1 MTETSTSNN
10 LFLHKTHSLNDNKEY
25 VSPFRNQSTVPG
37 KAQLQLIKSTK
48 FPNISATSNYN
59 LKSLIPLNDGL
70 KNKPRVKDLSFP
82 QLLIDNE
89 KRQLLQLNSLKEK
102 EEKLNILK
110 SSQVLV
116 EIKGDKPEEEQG
128 KKEKKEEE
136 EEGGNVQIDT
146 RQDKTNRFAIDYDFV
161 PPKSLED
168 ETEGKEPNA
177 VVDDGITDAKEF
189 PKCSHVVNGDG
200 SSDTVDLY
208 TIDTELD
215 LELRENI
222 EISELKDANDMVLE
236 NKCKFNKPLDPLL
249 APKVYL
255 SAENDSTI
263 KKNVHNTTT
272 TTTGRDVGDHQL
284 VTKNPKAT
292 PENPEL
298 IVKVPQYGH
307 VSKAVYDWVQYK
319 NLVNLNKIN
328 DLSDDYKVRSEMKRK
343 LCQEKISKINKN
355 KIDLLEKINEV
366 KLKHL
371 NDLEAI
377 ENDKIFKLF
386 QINAKNIENKYK
398 IIHSTE
404 ALKLWKLN
412 QLKFQR
418 QKQVLLQ
425 QQLNELILE
434 SNNLSN
440 EYESWNRDLVE
451 KMEQLDGQ
459 LFKIKQYNYKK
470 DQLLSKINDL
480 KNEQE
485 TLQSEIEQN
494 LEKDQ
499 INKTNVKDITLGTHE
514 YNNKLN
520 ELTKDIQEKQNLL
533 SVVKQEIANENLNL
547 LKITNEIEM
556 EKQRR
561 EDEWNMR
568 LQSTTTMFETKLKN
582 KQDELDQ
589 MLNELRDKH
598 DQELKDLENVYQQ
611 ELNATKLQLE
621 EKTKNHE
628 LNEQQIKNLTAQKL
642 GLEQNIKELQE
653 INTQKISNL
662 TLTND
667 EVTKK
672 LDEQIKLTEALEKE
686 RQEIKIKMNYA
697 NQLLQEKLHKN
708 HETTV
713 SANNNILHSQN
724 DSVYSFATEEEIIY
738 K

>member
-1 MTETSTSNN
+1 MTETSTSGN
-10 LFLHKTHSLNDNKEY
+10 LFLQKTHSLNDNKEY

-59 LKSLIPLNDGL
+59 LKSLIPLNDNL

-89 KRQLLQLNSLKEK
+89 KRQLLQLDDLKEK
-102 EEKLNILK
+102 EEKLKILK
-110 SSQVLV
+110 SSQILV
-116 EIKGDKPEEEQG
+116 DIEDKKVENKE
-128 KKEKKEEE
+128 EKKERE
-136 EEGGNVQIDT
+136 NIQVDT
-146 RQDKTNRFAIDYDFV
+146 RKDKTNRIAVDYDFV
-161 PPKSLED
+161 PPKSLEEEEKEKNEK
-168 ETEGKEPNA
+168 ETDP
-177 VVDDGITDAKEF
+177 ITDDYIMDAEEL
-189 PKCSHVVNGDG
+189 PKRSIANSDDFTDNVN
-200 SSDTVDLY
+200 LY
-208 TIDTELD
+208 TIDTELE
-215 LELRENI
+215 LELKENI
-222 EISELKDANDMVLE
+222 EISELKDANDMILE
-236 NKCKFNKPLDPLL
+236 NKCKFNKPLDPAL

-255 SAENDSTI
+255 STENGSTN
-263 KKNVHNTTT
+263 KNTENTIVN
-272 TTTGRDVGDHQL
+272 GVGNNQL
-284 VTKNPKAT
+284 VIKNPKAT

-298 IVKVPQYGH
+298 IVKVPKYGV
-307 VSKAVYDWVQYK
+307 VSKAVYDWIQYK

-328 DLSDDYKVRSEMKRK
+328 DLNDNYKIRSDLKRK
-343 LCQEKISKINKN
+343 LCQEKISKINKDKTN
-355 KIDLLEKINEV
+355 LLEKINDV
-366 KLKHL
+366 KLRHL
-371 NDLEAI
+371 NDLETI

-386 QINAKNIENKYK
+386 QINAKNIESKYK

-404 ALKLWKLN
+404 TLKLWKLS

-440 EYESWNRDLVE
+440 EYERWNHDLIE

-459 LFKIKQYNYKK
+459 LFKINQYKYKK
-470 DQLLSKINDL
+470 DQLISKIGDL

-485 TLQSEIEQN
+485 KLQSEIDQN

-499 INKTNVKDITLGTHE
+499 MNKTNVKNITLGTHE

-520 ELTKDIQEKQNLL
+520 ELTKTISEKQNLL

-547 LKITNEIEM
+547 LKIVNDIEI

-561 EDEWNMR
+561 EDEWNTK

-589 MLNELRDKH
+589 MLNDLKNKH
-598 DQELKDLENVYQQ
+598 DEELKKLESVYQQ
-611 ELNATKLQLE
+611 ELDATKLELE

-628 LNEQQIKNLTAQKL
+628 LNEQQIKSLSVQKL
-642 GLEQNIKELQE
+642 DLEKNIKELQE
-653 INTQKISNL
+653 INTEKISKL
-662 TLTND
+662 TLTNN
-667 EVTKK
+667 EITKK
-672 LDEQIKLTEALEKE
+672 LDEQTKLAEALEKDRE
-686 RQEIKIKMNYA
+686 KIKIKMDYA

-713 SANNNILHSQN
+713 SANNNILNTQN
-724 DSVYSFATEEEIIY
+724 NSLYSFATEEEIVY

>member
-1 MTETSTSNN
+1 MTETSTSGNF
-10 LFLHKTHSLNDNKEY
+10 FLQKTHSLNDNKEY

-59 LKSLIPLNDGL
+59 LKSLIPLNDDL

-102 EEKLNILK
+102 EEKLKILK
-110 SSQVLV
+110 SSQILVDIEDKKVENKEEKKEKENIQVDIRKDKTNHIAVDYDFVLP
-116 EIKGDKPEEEQG
+116 KSLEEEE
-128 KKEKKEEE
+128 KEKKE
-136 EEGGNVQIDT
+136 
-146 RQDKTNRFAIDYDFV
+146 K
-161 PPKSLED
+161 
-168 ETEGKEPNA
+168 ETDP
-177 VVDDGITDAKEF
+177 ITDDYIMDAEEL
-189 PKCSHVVNGDG
+189 PKRSIAN
-200 SSDTVDLY
+200 SDDSTDNVDLY
-208 TIDTELD
+208 TIDTELE
-215 LELRENI
+215 LELKENI
-222 EISELKDANDMVLE
+222 EISELKDANDMILE
-236 NKCKFNKPLDPLL
+236 NKCKFNKPLDPEL

-255 SAENDSTI
+255 STENGSTN
-263 KKNVHNTTT
+263 KNTETTIAN
-272 TTTGRDVGDHQL
+272 GVGNNQL

-298 IVKVPQYGH
+298 IVKVPKYGV
-307 VSKAVYDWVQYK
+307 VSKAVYDWIQYK

-328 DLSDDYKVRSEMKRK
+328 DLNDNYKIRSDLKRK
-343 LCQEKISKINKN
+343 LCQEKISKINKDKTN
-355 KIDLLEKINEV
+355 LLEKINDV
-366 KLKHL
+366 KLRHL
-371 NDLEAI
+371 NDLETI

-386 QINAKNIENKYK
+386 QINAKNIESKYK

-404 ALKLWKLN
+404 NLKLWKLS

-440 EYESWNRDLVE
+440 EYEMWNHDLIE

-459 LFKIKQYNYKK
+459 LFKINQYKYKK
-470 DQLLSKINDL
+470 DQLISKIGDL

-485 TLQSEIEQN
+485 KLQSEINQN
-494 LEKDQ
+494 LEKDKM
-499 INKTNVKDITLGTHE
+499 NKTNVKNITLGTHE
-514 YNNKLN
+514 YNNKLD
-520 ELTKDIQEKQNLL
+520 ELTKTIGEKQNLL

-547 LKITNEIEM
+547 LKIVNDIEIERQ
-556 EKQRR
+556 KR
-561 EDEWNMR
+561 EDEWNTK

-589 MLNELRDKH
+589 MLNDLKNKH
-598 DQELKDLENVYQQ
+598 DEELKKLESAYQQ
-611 ELNATKLQLE
+611 ELDAAKLELE

-628 LNEQQIKNLTAQKL
+628 LNEQQIKSLSVQKL
-642 GLEQNIKELQE
+642 DLEENIKKLQE
-653 INTQKISNL
+653 INTEEISKL
-662 TLTND
+662 TLTNN
-667 EVTKK
+667 EITKK
-672 LDEQIKLTEALEKE
+672 LDEQTKLAEALEKE
-686 RQEIKIKMNYA
+686 REKIKIKMDYA

-708 HETTV
+708 HEITV
-713 SANNNILHSQN
+713 SANNNILNSQN
-724 DSVYSFATEEEIIY
+724 NSLYSFVTEEEIVY

>member
-1 MTETSTSNN
+1 M
-10 LFLHKTHSLNDNKEY
+10 
-25 VSPFRNQSTVPG
+25 
-37 KAQLQLIKSTK
+37 
-48 FPNISATSNYN
+48 
-59 LKSLIPLNDGL
+59 
-70 KNKPRVKDLSFP
+70 
-82 QLLIDNE
+82 
-89 KRQLLQLNSLKEK
+89 
-102 EEKLNILK
+102 
-110 SSQVLV
+110 
-116 EIKGDKPEEEQG
+116 
-128 KKEKKEEE
+128 
-136 EEGGNVQIDT
+136 
-146 RQDKTNRFAIDYDFV
+146 
-161 PPKSLED
+161 
-168 ETEGKEPNA
+168 
-177 VVDDGITDAKEF
+177 
-189 PKCSHVVNGDG
+189 
-200 SSDTVDLY
+200 
-208 TIDTELD
+208 
-215 LELRENI
+215 
-222 EISELKDANDMVLE
+222 
-236 NKCKFNKPLDPLL
+236 
-249 APKVYL
+249 
-255 SAENDSTI
+255 
-263 KKNVHNTTT
+263 
-272 TTTGRDVGDHQL
+272 
-284 VTKNPKAT
+284 
-292 PENPEL
+292 
-298 IVKVPQYGH
+298 
-307 VSKAVYDWVQYK
+307 
-319 NLVNLNKIN
+319 
-328 DLSDDYKVRSEMKRK
+328 
-343 LCQEKISKINKN
+343 
-355 KIDLLEKINEV
+355 
-366 KLKHL
+366 
-371 NDLEAI
+371 
-377 ENDKIFKLF
+377 
-386 QINAKNIENKYK
+386 
-398 IIHSTE
+398 
-404 ALKLWKLN
+404 
-412 QLKFQR
+412 
-418 QKQVLLQ
+418 
-425 QQLNELILE
+425 
-434 SNNLSN
+434 
-440 EYESWNRDLVE
+440 
-451 KMEQLDGQ
+451 
-459 LFKIKQYNYKK
+459 
-470 DQLLSKINDL
+470 
-480 KNEQE
+480 
-485 TLQSEIEQN
+485 
-494 LEKDQ
+494 EKDQ

>member
-1 MTETSTSNN
+1 MTETSTSGN
-10 LFLHKTHSLNDNKEY
+10 LFLQKTHSLNDNKEY

-59 LKSLIPLNDGL
+59 LKSLIPLNDNL

-89 KRQLLQLNSLKEK
+89 KRQLLQLDDLKEK
-102 EEKLNILK
+102 EEKLKILK
-110 SSQVLV
+110 SSQILV
-116 EIKGDKPEEEQG
+116 DIEDKKVENKE
-128 KKEKKEEE
+128 EKKERE
-136 EEGGNVQIDT
+136 NIQVDT
-146 RQDKTNRFAIDYDFV
+146 RKDKTNRIAVDYDFV
-161 PPKSLED
+161 PPKSLEEEEKEKKEK
-168 ETEGKEPNA
+168 ETDP
-177 VVDDGITDAKEF
+177 ITDDYIMDAEEL
-189 PKCSHVVNGDG
+189 PKRSIANSDDFTDNVN
-200 SSDTVDLY
+200 LY
-208 TIDTELD
+208 TIDTELE
-215 LELRENI
+215 LELKENI
-222 EISELKDANDMVLE
+222 EISELKDANDMILE
-236 NKCKFNKPLDPLL
+236 NKCKFNKPLDPAL

-255 SAENDSTI
+255 STENGSTN
-263 KKNVHNTTT
+263 KNTENTIVN
-272 TTTGRDVGDHQL
+272 GVGNNQL
-284 VTKNPKAT
+284 VIKNPKAT

-298 IVKVPQYGH
+298 IVKVPKYGV
-307 VSKAVYDWVQYK
+307 VSKAVYDWIQYK

-328 DLSDDYKVRSEMKRK
+328 DLNDNYKIRSDLKRK
-343 LCQEKISKINKN
+343 LCQEKISKINKDKTN
-355 KIDLLEKINEV
+355 LLEKINDV
-366 KLKHL
+366 KLRHL
-371 NDLEAI
+371 NDLETI

-386 QINAKNIENKYK
+386 QINAKNIESKYK

-404 ALKLWKLN
+404 TLKLWKLS

-440 EYESWNRDLVE
+440 EYERWNHDLIE

-459 LFKIKQYNYKK
+459 LFKINQYKYKK
-470 DQLLSKINDL
+470 DQLISKIGDL

-485 TLQSEIEQN
+485 KLQSEIDQN

-499 INKTNVKDITLGTHE
+499 MNKTNVKNITLGTHE

-520 ELTKDIQEKQNLL
+520 ELTKTISEKQNLL

-547 LKITNEIEM
+547 LKIVNDIEI

-561 EDEWNMR
+561 EDEWNTK

-589 MLNELRDKH
+589 MLNDLKNKH
-598 DQELKDLENVYQQ
+598 DEELKKLESVYQQ
-611 ELNATKLQLE
+611 ELDATKLELE

-628 LNEQQIKNLTAQKL
+628 LNEQQIKSLSVQKL
-642 GLEQNIKELQE
+642 DLEKNIKELQE
-653 INTQKISNL
+653 INTEKISKL
-662 TLTND
+662 TLTNN
-667 EVTKK
+667 EITKK
-672 LDEQIKLTEALEKE
+672 LDEQTKLAEALEKDRE
-686 RQEIKIKMNYA
+686 KIKIKMDYA

-713 SANNNILHSQN
+713 SANNNILNTQN
-724 DSVYSFATEEEIIY
+724 NSLYSFATEEEIVY